1 MQPGRFLKLVLIS
14 LPLTG
19 FWTVGINGCG
29 EFAMGNLKV
38 NLPLNRALAQSII
51 PEPNSTN
58 TLTNSVG
65 NRVDITGGQR
75 SGDGGNL
82 FHSFTQFNV
91 PSGQV
96 ANFVSNPSIQNILS
110 RVVGGQPSLIEGL
123 IQVTGGNSNLFI
135 LNPAGIVFGS
145 GARLDVPAAFTAT
158 TASGIGFNSGFFN
171 ALDANNYNTLSGE
184 PNAFLFSNSNPGNII
199 NSGELTVSSG
209 QTLTLVGGNVINTG
223 TLNAPGGQITIA
235 AIEGNNLV
243 RISQDG
249 YLLNLEIQAVTP
261 ISGDEQAVINPL
273 NLPELLTG
281 AGEDTQASIVN
292 ILPDG
297 TVQLAASSPQLP
309 PEGGMALI
317 SGFLNTRNTRFNPSS
332 STLPQVNII
341 GNDIQ
346 LSNVEIDASAANGG
360 GTVRIGSDYQ
370 GNGSFPTA
378 SRTFVNDQ
386 SSIFADALTDGNG
399 GRVIIGSN
407 DFTQF
412 FGSISTQGSA
422 NPETSQGL
430 GGFAAIFSQNN
441 LNIAGNINLK
451 GSDGTPGNLVI
462 NAPEINIGN
471 QDQTDENITLSDQT
485 LENFATT
492 ANVIIEAQN
501 NIIIADLT
509 DNELRF
515 PATTGT
521 LTFTADVDES
531 GSGGFTMNSGDT
543 LRTSGAAIVITG
555 VNLVT
560 GDIITQGGNL
570 DLTTTNSGGI
580 RTENLSTSNLENG
593 GNLTLSSDRDIV
605 TNTIS
610 TFSNRNGSG
619 GTVNLRALNR
629 IQTNNINT
637 SGRVQA
643 GDITLSSLQG
653 DIILEGDS
661 YSIDATSSQGS
672 GGNVLVNTSRTLTTN
687 LIDARGEKT
696 GGNIILNAELAVEIQ
711 GLRTGTFTGL
721 ENATGNIEI
730 TSDEINFIGGQD
742 SIQGQGQILLQPA
755 TVAQDIEIAG
765 QNNNS
770 ELSLNLTSSDLNSLE
785 NGFTQII
792 IGGNQ
797 GNGTIFIAGNIS
809 FKDPVVIQSP
819 QGIIASGTTLR
830 EQFYTLTGLDD
841 ASLKLLASENIT
853 LGTLVTNGQN
863 ISITSQSGTVS
874 TQQLSTGNSA
884 PATIQLTGTEINL
897 LGGLNS
903 VQGLGTLI
911 LQPSLS
917 TQAMTLGGS
926 ENSSTFDISSRD
938 LETFAD
944 GFSQIKIGRGDS
956 TSTLTLEGDSKVNDP
971 TNLQAQSILGTGH
984 LAGVDN
990 ASLSLIAGGD
1000 IIINN
1005 ISTEGGTIQLTS
1017 SQGQIRT
1024 GALQLLSENS
1034 GIGDINISA
1043 SGNIETGEIRSTTQA
1058 NNTGNSGISLNG
1070 QDVNLISR
1078 NGSIRVNGQI
1088 LSSSLEGD
1096 PIAIELFAP
1105 GNIITGDVTSDR
1117 GINLTSS
1124 QGQIVTG
1131 NLQTLQGL
1139 EKNQGIT
1146 LTGYTGIQTNNINT
1160 SIPSGIS
1167 SNITLNSATG
1177 RVQSGD
1183 LNTVGTTGGGNII
1196 VVSGNRINTG
1206 QIDASSPEGRSG
1218 NIGLNAS
1225 QDIDVVSIR
1234 GEGKTQGGE
1243 IGIATHGLFRVTG
1256 IFNSRNQ
1263 MNASISSV
1271 GGEEGGSIVIQQG
1284 GDYCSTSECSNIPFT
1299 VGNATL
1305 NGTAGAITDGNLVT
1319 ILPAT
1324 NSTGTTG
1331 STQAVVNQI
1340 NSELQGNN
1348 QESQTSSVSPQTD
1361 GSTTPILSNSA
1372 SDSSLNS
1379 TSETSSDSTSTDP
1392 NQPLE
1397 TSENPIIPLN
1407 TPTIPTDQISSGSVI
1422 ASLAQIDTFR
1432 GIEFSNYLG
1441 SNLKNPPLT
1450 DQSIR
1455 KTLNE
1460 IYKLTASKSAI
1471 VYVSAQ
1477 SNQLELRLILPEGQP
1492 LFKSIPVPRET
1503 VLKTARTFSNQIRS
1517 PENLEDTRYKENG
1530 KQLYEWL
1537 IAPLE
1542 SQLEAQGINTLV
1554 FSMDTG
1560 LRTLPLAALYN
1571 GKQFLVER
1579 YSLGLIP
1586 SLSLTDTRYVNIKNS
1601 KVLAMGAS
1609 IFPNSDQQPLPAV
1622 PMELDLIVHQ
1632 NIWQGLSFLN
1642 DKFTIDNLTSQRNQH
1657 QFSIVHL
1664 ATHGEFQT
1672 GGSDQSYIQFWDQK
1686 LRLNEL
1692 RKLKLHQ
1699 PPVELL
1705 VLSACTTAVGDEKAE
1720 LGFAGFA
1727 VQAGVKSALASLWY
1741 VSDAGTLG
1749 LMNTFYDALSTSPI
1763 KAEALRQSQLAMLQG
1778 KVRLQQGYL
1787 IDETGTKTAKIPL
1800 PPEIASRGNVNLSH
1814 PFYWAGF
1821 TLIGSP
1827 W

>member
-19 FWTVGINGCG
+19 LWTVGMNGVW
-29 EFAMGNLKV
+29 EIFRGNQKV
-38 NLPLNRALAQSII
+38 IFSLNKVLAQSII
-51 PEPNSTN
+51 PEANSTN

-65 NRVDITGGQR
+65 NRVDITGGQA

-91 PSGQV
+91 PQGQTV
-96 ANFVSNPSIQNILS
+96 NFVSNPSIQNILS
-110 RVVGGQPSLIEGL
+110 RVVGGQPSLIDGL

-135 LNPAGIVFGS
+135 LNPAGIIFGS

-158 TASGIGFNSGFFN
+158 TATGIGFNSGFFN
-171 ALDANNYNTLSGE
+171 AVDSNNYNALSGE
-184 PNAFLFSNSNPGNII
+184 PNTFLFSTSNPGNII
-199 NSGELTVSSG
+199 NAGELTVSSG

-249 YLLNLEIQAVTP
+249 YLLNLEIATVTP
-261 ISGDEQAVINPL
+261 TSETEQSVINPL
-273 NLPELLTG
+273 SLPELLTG
-281 AGEDTQASIVN
+281 TGENNQASIVN

-297 TVQLAASSPQLP
+297 TVELTASSANLP
-309 PEGGMALI
+309 PQGGVALI
-317 SGFLNTRNTRFNPSS
+317 SGFLNTRNTNLDSSS

-346 LSNVEIDASAANGG
+346 LSNAEIDASAANGG
-360 GTVRIGSDYQ
+360 GTIRIGSDYQ
-370 GNGSFPTA
+370 GNGFFPTA
-378 SRTFVNDQ
+378 SRTFINDQ
-386 SSIFADALTDGNG
+386 STIIADALTNGNG
-399 GRVIIGSN
+399 GRVSIGSH
-407 DFTQF
+407 DLTRF
-412 FGSISTQGSA
+412 FGNISTQGSS
-422 NPETSQGL
+422 NSQTSEGL
-430 GGFAAIFSQNN
+430 GGSATIFSQNN

-451 GSDGTPGNLVI
+451 GSDGKPGNLVI
-462 NAPEINIGN
+462 NAAEINIGN
-471 QDQTDENITLSDQT
+471 QDQSNANITLSDQT
-485 LENFATT
+485 LEDFATT
-492 ANVIIEAQN
+492 ANVIIEAKN
-501 NIIIADLT
+501 NITIADLA

-521 LTFTADVDES
+521 LTFTADADQS

-543 LRTSGAAIVITG
+543 LRTSGAAIAITG

-570 DLTTTNSGGI
+570 DLTATNNGGI
-580 RTENLSTSNLENG
+580 RTENLSTSNSGNG
-593 GNLTLSSDRDIV
+593 GDLTIKSDRDIV
-605 TNTIS
+605 TDKIS

-619 GTVNLRALNR
+619 GTVNLSTLNR

-637 SGRVQA
+637 SGQVQA

-661 YSIDATSSQGS
+661 YSIDATSGQGS
-672 GGNVLVNTSRTLTTN
+672 GGNVLVNTPRTLTTN
-687 LIDARGEKT
+687 LIDTRGQET
-696 GGNIILNAELAVEIQ
+696 GGNIILNAELATEIR
-711 GLRTGTFTGL
+711 GLRTGTFNSL

-730 TSDEINFIGGQD
+730 TSDEINFTGGQN
-742 SIQGQGQILLQPA
+742 SIQGKGQILLQPA
-755 TVAQDIEIAG
+755 TLAQDIEIAG
-765 QNNNS
+765 QNNNA
-770 ELSLNLTSSDLNSLE
+770 ELTLNLSSSDLNSLE
-785 NGFTQII
+785 NGFTEII
-792 IGGNQ
+792 IGGSHS
-797 GNGTIFIAGNIS
+797 NGTIFIAGNVS
-809 FKDPVVIQSP
+809 FQDPVVIQSP
-819 QGIIASGTTLR
+819 QGGIASGTPLR

-841 ASLKLLASENIT
+841 ASLKLFASENIT

-863 ISITSQSGTVS
+863 ILITSELGTVS
-874 TQQLSTGNSA
+874 TQNLSTGNSA
-884 PATIQLTGTEINL
+884 SATIQLTGTEINF

-903 VQGLGTLI
+903 IQGLGTLL
-911 LQPSLS
+911 LQPSRN
-917 TQAMTLGGS
+917 TQAITLAGS
-926 ENSSTFDISSRD
+926 EQSSSFDISNQD

-944 GFSQIKIGRGDS
+944 GFSSIKIGRTDS
-956 TSTLTLEGDSKVNDP
+956 ISTLTLAGNSTISDP
-971 TNLQAQSILGTGH
+971 LNLQAQSILGTGR
-984 LAGVDN
+984 LTGIDN
-990 ASLSLIAGGD
+990 ASLTLSAGSDILIGD
-1000 IIINN
+1000 M
-1005 ISTEGGTIQLTS
+1005 STEGGTIQLSS
-1017 SQGQIRT
+1017 SQGNIRT
-1024 GALQLLSENS
+1024 GALQLVSGNP
-1034 GIGDINISA
+1034 GIGDINLSA
-1043 SGNIETGEIRSTTQA
+1043 AGNIETGEIRVNSQETI
-1058 NNTGNSGISLNG
+1058 TGNSNFSLNG
-1070 QDVNLISR
+1070 QDINLMSR
-1078 NGSIRVNGQI
+1078 NGTIRVNGEI
-1088 LSSSLEGD
+1088 NNSSLEGD
-1096 PIAIELFAP
+1096 TVAIELFAP
-1105 GNIITGDVTSDR
+1105 GAITTGNMTAYR

-1124 QGQIVTG
+1124 QGQIITG
-1131 NLQTLQGL
+1131 NLQTLQGI
-1139 EKNQGIT
+1139 EKSQGIN
-1146 LTGYTGIQTNNINT
+1146 LTGYIGIKTDNINT
-1160 SIPSGIS
+1160 TTPSGIS

-1177 RVQSGD
+1177 SVQSGD
-1183 LNTVGTTGGGNII
+1183 LNTVGITRGGTIT
-1196 VVSGNRINTG
+1196 VVAGDRINTG
-1206 QIDASSPEGRSG
+1206 TIDASSPEGSSG

-1225 QDIDVVSIR
+1225 QDIDVISIR
-1234 GEGKTQGGE
+1234 GEGKTQGGD

-1256 IFNSRNQ
+1256 TFNSRNQ

-1305 NGTAGAITDGNLVT
+1305 NGTTGAITDGNLVT
-1319 ILPAT
+1319 ILPPT
-1324 NSTGTTG
+1324 NTNPNSTVTTG

-1340 NSELQGNN
+1340 NSELQVNN
-1348 QESQTSSVSPQTD
+1348 QDNQTPPVTPQTD
-1361 GSTTPILSNSA
+1361 GSTTPVLTNST

-1379 TSETSSDSTSTDP
+1379 TSEPSS
-1392 NQPLE
+1392 QPE
-1397 TSENPIIPLN
+1397 EISENPIIPLN

-1422 ASLAQIDTFR
+1422 SSLAQIDTFR

-1441 SNLKNPPLT
+1441 SNLKNPPVT

-1460 IYKLTASKSAI
+1460 IYKLTNSKSAI

-1492 LFKSIPVPRET
+1492 IFKSIPVSRET

-1530 KQLYEWL
+1530 KQLHDWL
-1537 IAPLE
+1537 IKPLE
-1542 SQLEAQGINTLV
+1542 SQLEAEGINTLV

-1622 PMELDLIVHQ
+1622 PLELNLIINQ

-1686 LRLNEL
+1686 LRLTEL

-1720 LGFAGFA
+1720 LGFAGLA

-1749 LMNTFYDALSTSPI
+1749 LMNTFYEALSTSPI
-1763 KAEALRQSQLAMLQG
+1763 KAEALRQAQLAMLQG

-1787 IDETGTKTAKIPL
+1787 IDETATETAKIPL